1 METASGNPSQYAKM
15 LDALDE
21 GATLEEYLE
30 LREAGEVDAF
40 LAQINAGVNIDAG
53 TFMRVVKAIEAVDD
67 NGTITQAEAAAGL
80 RNISGLTN
88 EERAELWQLQNKSWK
103 TKNNPFS
110 ESAGYRV
117 KTNYEDPEP
126 LSLPTLDD

>member
-1 METASGNPSQYAKM
+1 M

-40 LAQINAGVNIDAG
+40 LAQINVGVNIDAG

-88 EERAELWQLQNKSWK
+88 EERAELWQLQNKGWSAEK
-103 TKNNPFS
+103 NPFS
-110 ESAGYRV
+110 VDAGKRILRMIQ
-117 KTNYEDPEP
+117 D
-126 LSLPTLDD
+126 